1 MRRCV
6 VVLALLLAFAVAC
19 PPPATVW
26 ASSEGGHGGG
36 EKKEAKKES
45 KKGDKEGAKIENG
58 VLNYGPV
65 VVNILS
71 NKGYRILKLS
81 MQIQCEDN
89 GSAERL
95 TKPDVKQAVLLLL
108 STRVGEELLANTG
121 KMILRKDLLAT
132 LSEYAG
138 QGKVKNLYFTEFVL
152 Q

>member
-6 VVLALLLAFAVAC
+6 VVLALVLACAVAC

-36 EKKEAKKES
+36 EKKEA

-95 TKPDVKQAVLLLL
+95 TQPDVKQAVLLLL